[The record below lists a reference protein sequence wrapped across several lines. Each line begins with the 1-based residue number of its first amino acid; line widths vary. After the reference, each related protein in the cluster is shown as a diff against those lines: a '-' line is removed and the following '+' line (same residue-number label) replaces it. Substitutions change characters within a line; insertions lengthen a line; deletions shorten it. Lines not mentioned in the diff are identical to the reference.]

1 MESRSA
7 TFWRSRVA
15 FLITSLAIWLVTA
28 ATTLTTPP
36 VDAAMAARAVS
47 GAEWLA
53 ERASANPAAVADV
66 SGDDGL
72 IEWLL
77 KWGLPDEKSYDAFS
91 DHLESLG
98 YDREL
103 AVQWF
108 LEELPRVLLAHEAA
122 ETADTLDLEQIRA
135 EIAASPTVALDE
147 RGERRIRK
155 LFRQRGL
162 ALVPEQV
169 RVIVA
174 PFKDRIEQLFA
185 TASTGGSR

>member
-1 MESRSA
+1 MEARSA

-15 FLITSLAIWLVTA
+15 FWITGLAIWMVAA
-28 ATTLTTPP
+28 ATTLTIPP
-36 VDAAMAARAVS
+36 VDKAMAERAVS

-53 ERASANPAAVADV
+53 ERAKANPAAGSSV

-77 KWGLPDEKSYDAFS
+77 EWGLTDAKSYDAFS

-103 AVQWF
+103 AVYLF

-135 EIAASPTVALDE
+135 EIAASPTIPLDE
-147 RGERRIRK
+147 RGEQRIRK
-155 LFRQRGL
+155 LFHQRGL
-162 ALVPEQV
+162 ALVPEQA
-169 RVIVA
+169 RAIVA
-174 PFKDRIEQLFA
+174 PFQDRIEQLLA
-185 TASTGGSR
+185 HSANGRDE

>member
-1 MESRSA
+1 METRSA

-15 FLITSLAIWLVTA
+15 YLIAGLAIWMVAA
-28 ATTLTTPP
+28 ATTLTIPP
-36 VDAAMAARAVS
+36 VDTAMAERAVS

-103 AVQWF
+103 AVYRF

-122 ETADTLDLEQIRA
+122 ATADTLDLEQIRA
-135 EIAASPTVALDE
+135 EIAASPTIPLDE

-155 LFRQRGL
+155 LFHQRGL
-162 ALVPEQV
+162 ASMPEDA
-169 RVIVA
+169 REIVA
-174 PFKDRIEQLFA
+174 PFQDRIEQLLA
-185 TASTGGSR
+185 QSAKGRDE